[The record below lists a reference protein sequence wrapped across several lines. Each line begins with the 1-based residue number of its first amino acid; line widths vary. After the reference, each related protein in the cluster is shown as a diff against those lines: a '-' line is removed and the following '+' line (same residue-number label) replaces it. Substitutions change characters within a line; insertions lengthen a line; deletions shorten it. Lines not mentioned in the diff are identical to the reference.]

1 MRELFAISSAKIPNL
16 KGAKAD
22 LETAEEVA
30 ELLADDQ
37 RIFIANHVRWHNYY
51 IIPFFLNTS
60 GYHRLVAML
69 DSNRLKTARRLV
81 Y

>member
-37 RIFIANHVRWHNYY
+37 RIFIANHVR
-51 IIPFFLNTS
+51 
-60 GYHRLVAML
+60 
-69 DSNRLKTARRLV
+69 
-81 Y
+81 